1 MLPTTRFLR
10 FLPGLALASVLA
22 LAGVVAAGAATVKT
36 EVGIGII
43 GPKSPPPPLY
53 ELDPVPQDEA
63 LAGARQ
69 AIIDDNTTGSF
80 LGQHYTLNEVVLTP
94 DQSPVDAARK
104 LADGGVGYLVLNLP
118 ADQLLAVADAL
129 KGRPVVLFNVGAPD
143 DRLRA
148 ADCRANIF
156 HVLPNR
162 GMLTDALAEFLA
174 TRKWPN
180 LFLITGPGPG
190 DKLYAEAMRRS
201 AKKFGLKIAA
211 DTDWTF
217 GPLAKARADS
227 VVTADALVFTRG
239 TDYDVMVVADEAGDF
254 GDFIAYNTWDPKL
267 VAGTQGLVPTAW
279 HRAQDAWG
287 SAQLQSRFYKTTGRF
302 MRPADYAAWV
312 AVRAVGEAVTRAKSA
327 DPKTLADFM
336 LTPKFQIA
344 AFKGVPVSFRTWDHQ
359 LRQPV
364 LLAQP
369 MRIVSVSPQQGFL
382 HQKTPLDT
390 LGFDEPENACSLK

>member
-1 MLPTTRFLR
+1 MRLLR
-10 FLPGLALASVLA
+10 KWPCIAIAAALALAVGAESHAA
-22 LAGVVAAGAATVKT
+22 LVKT
-36 EVGIGII
+36 EVRIGII

-53 ELDPVPQDEA
+53 ELDPVPEDEA
-63 LAGARQ
+63 FAGARQ
-69 AIIDDNTTGSF
+69 AIVDNNTTGAF
-80 LGQHYTLNEVVLTP
+80 MGQHYTLDEAVLTP
-94 DQSPVDAARK
+94 EQSPADEAKRLV
-104 LADGGVGYLVLNLP
+104 DGGANYLVLNLP
-118 ADQLLAVADAL
+118 ADQLLAVADAV
-129 KGRPVVLFNVGAPD
+129 KDRGVVVFNAGAPD

-156 HVLPNR
+156 HIIPNR
-162 GMLTDALAEFLA
+162 GMLTDGLAQFLV

-180 LFLITGPGPG
+180 IFLITGPNPG
-190 DKLYAEAMRRS
+190 DKLYAAAMRRS

-217 GPLAKARADS
+217 GPLARARGDS
-227 VVTADALVFTRG
+227 VVQSDALVFTRG
-239 TDYDVMVVADEAGDF
+239 TNYDVMVVSDEAADF
-254 GDFIAYNTWDPKL
+254 GDFISYNTWDPKF
-267 VAGTQGLVPTAW
+267 VAGTQGLVAASW
-279 HRAQDAWG
+279 HRALDAWG
-287 SAQLQSRFYKTTGRF
+287 AAQLQSRFYKAAKRF
-302 MRPADYAAWV
+302 MRPADYHAWV

-327 DPKTLADFM
+327 DPRVLADFM

-344 AFKGVPVSFRTWDHQ
+344 AFKGVPVSFRPWDHQ

-390 LGFDEPENACSLK
+390 MGFDGPENACTLK